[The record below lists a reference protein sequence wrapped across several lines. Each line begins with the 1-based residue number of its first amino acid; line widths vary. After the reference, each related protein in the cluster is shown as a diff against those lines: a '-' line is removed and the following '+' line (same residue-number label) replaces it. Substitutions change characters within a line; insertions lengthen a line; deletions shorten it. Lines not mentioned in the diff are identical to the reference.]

1 MKRTSSAAFTPAPQ
15 ETLPL
20 VSNLISLF
28 VGLNPV
34 QFQCLQDDRPILPDP
49 YSERFGLRS
58 DPIKASER
66 AHYFMSWT
74 QENHIKKYMIC
85 QIHISAIGYMYLM
98 ENNILQKGDGSDPF
112 RPGYFRWYGPLH
124 KHLYGKDQWNKEFLI
139 YNFDEEYFE
148 IV

>member
-85 QIHISAIGYMYLM
+85 QTHLGYWLYVPYGEQHSPERRWLRSLSPWLFPLVWTTPQAPLRQRPM
-98 ENNILQKGDGSDPF
+98 EQRVLDLQL
-112 RPGYFRWYGPLH
+112 R
-124 KHLYGKDQWNKEFLI
+124 
-139 YNFDEEYFE
+139 
-148 IV
+148 